1 VHKLNGKPHTCIAPG
16 EWQWEEA
23 VLFYYL
29 VYQQLLLGQS
39 ESKYYVL

>member
-1 VHKLNGKPHTCIAPG
+1 MYKLNGKPQTCITPG
-16 EWQWEEA
+16 EWQLEEA

-39 ESKYYVL
+39 ESIYYVL